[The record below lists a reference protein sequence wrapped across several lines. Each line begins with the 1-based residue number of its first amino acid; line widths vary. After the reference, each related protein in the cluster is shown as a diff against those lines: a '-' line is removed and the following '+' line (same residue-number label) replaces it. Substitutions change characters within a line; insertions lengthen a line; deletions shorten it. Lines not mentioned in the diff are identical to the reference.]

1 MGLDILPLMVRLLA
15 VDMDGTLLTSQRVPH
30 PLSAQALLQAQAAG
44 IMVCLA
50 SGRAIQTMRPTIQSI
65 GLTGPVV
72 SSNGAYVELADGT
85 PVLDRKLDPQAR
97 DTLLAYAEARGMHVN
112 FYLST
117 EMWFSHDGPEAA
129 SYRERTGIVAPVTG
143 YEPMKSAEAVKIL
156 FFAEADE
163 IVAAMDDLRPTVAEL
178 GITMVTSEPDYVE
191 FLPAG
196 ITKGAGLQALAKA
209 LSLEAPQVAAIG
221 DWLNDL
227 EMIQWAGVS
236 AAMGNAAEDV
246 KAAAQMVVGTNE
258 DGGVADFVRTLLP
271 SIG

>member
-1 MGLDILPLMVRLLA
+1 MVRLLA
-15 VDMDGTLLTSQRVPH
+15 VDMDGTLLTHERVPH
-30 PLSAQALLQAQAAG
+30 PASASALQAAQDAG
-44 IMVCLA
+44 ITVCLA
-50 SGRAIQTMRPTIQSI
+50 SGRAIQTMRPTAQAL
-65 GLTGPVV
+65 GLTGPLV

-85 PVLDRKLDPQAR
+85 PVLDRKLDSEAR
-97 DTLLAYAEARGMHVN
+97 AVLLDYAESRRMHVN
-112 FYLST
+112 FYLSH

-156 FFAEADE
+156 FFAEASQ
-163 IVAAMDDLRPTVAEL
+163 ILSAMDELRPTVAEL

-196 ITKGAGLQALAKA
+196 ITKGAGLQALAAA
-209 LSLEAPQVAAIG
+209 LQLSAIEVAAIG

-236 AAMGNAAEDV
+236 AAMGNAAQEV
-246 KAAAQMVVGTNE
+246 KAAAQTIVGTNE
-258 DGGVADFVRTLLP
+258 NGGVADFVRTLLP

>member
-1 MGLDILPLMVRLLA
+1 MVRLLA
-15 VDMDGTLLTSQRVPH
+15 VDMDGTLLTADRVPH
-30 PLSAQALLQAQAAG
+30 PTSAAALQEAQAAG
-44 IMVCLA
+44 IVVCLA
-50 SGRAIQTMRPTIQSI
+50 SGRAIQTMRPTAQALK
-65 GLTGPVV
+65 LTGPFV
-72 SSNGAYVELADGT
+72 SSNGAYVEAADGT
-85 PVLDRKLDPQAR
+85 PILDTKLDSAAR
-97 DTLLAYAEARGMHVN
+97 DALLAYAEARGMHVN
-112 FYLST
+112 FYLSN
-117 EMWFSHDGPEAA
+117 EMWFSHDGAEAA

-156 FFAEADE
+156 FFAEDHE
-163 IVAAMDDLRPTVAEL
+163 ILTAMDELRPTVAQL

-196 ITKGAGLQALAKA
+196 ITKGAGLQALAA
-209 LSLEAPQVAAIG
+209 SLGIAASEVAAIG

-236 AAMGNAAEDV
+236 AAMGNAADEV

-258 DGGVADFVRTLLP
+258 NGGVADFVRTLLP